1 MVAILGLDAARRA
14 WRGRSGA
21 GSDRLEAA
29 VLITLVITSAGGLGM
44 LIGGARPTEP
54 LHVLYA
60 ILALGSLPLAR
71 SFSRRT
77 DPRRSALIMLGAVA
91 VAIVLI
97 VRLFQTS

>member
-1 MVAILGLDAARRA
+1 MVAILGLDAARHA
-14 WRGRSGA
+14 WRGPSGT
-21 GSDRLEAA
+21 GSDRLEAV

-71 SFSRRT
+71 SLSRRM
-77 DPRRSALIMLGAVA
+77 DPRRKALVTLGAVVVA
-91 VAIVLI
+91 VVLI